1 MNTVGFIKALKH
13 PVKFRIFLL
22 TKLPLALLAGL
33 RVREIDD
40 RECVV
45 SVPYNWMNKNPF
57 RSTYFAALAMAG
69 ELSTGAL
76 AMAKAI
82 EQPVKLSLLVVK
94 LEAVYFKKATGKTYF
109 TCSDGEAFTA
119 AIQKAITE
127 KQPQQLVAVAAGTDA
142 AGNPIATFHIT
153 WSFKART

>member
-1 MNTVGFIKALKH
+1 MNAVGFIKALKH

-94 LEAVYFKKATGKTYF
+94 LEAVYFKKATGHLHNHI
-109 TCSDGEAFTA
+109 
-119 AIQKAITE
+119 AI
-127 KQPQQLVAVAAGTDA
+127 
-142 AGNPIATFHIT
+142 
-153 WSFKART
+153 